1 MKSLLTTIVLVWL
14 TNISFGQAIK
24 SGEYDS
30 GLKLAFDSKTKKL
43 TGYFESYT
51 GWDEETKN
59 PKFSCIFYI
68 EGIVD
73 RSKFKV
79 LTYYPEYKLEDTI
92 SGQIDII
99 NDSTLK
105 IKLPSEHGGCWNV
118 RHFAVEPVS
127 FYIEKKTEWTQ
138 IKYVIKNK
146 AYIYSEKSAYK
157 KQRAYLVKNDFVFVA
172 KTEGDWTYCT
182 FYGKRK
188 TKAWI
193 KTEDLN
199 KV

>member
-1 MKSLLTTIVLVWL
+1 MKSFLTAIVLVWL
-14 TNISFGQAIK
+14 TNISFGQTIK
-24 SGEYDS
+24 SGDYDS

-59 PKFSCIFYI
+59 PMFSCIFYI
-68 EGIVD
+68 EGTVD
-73 RSKFKV
+73 NNKFKV
-79 LTYYPEYKLEDTI
+79 LTYYPEYKSDDTI
-92 SGQIDII
+92 SGQIEII
-99 NDSTLK
+99 NGNTLK

-118 RHFAVEPVS
+118 QHFADEPVS
-127 FYIEKKTEWTQ
+127 FAIERKTEWTQ

-146 AYIYSEKSAYK
+146 TYFYSEKSEGK
-157 KQRAYLVKNDFVFVA
+157 KQKAYLVKNDFVCVD

-182 FYGKRK
+182 FYGNRI
-188 TKAWI
+188 TKGWI
-193 KTEDLN
+193 KTQDLN